1 MTRKDLR
8 IGIISDSRN
17 QSIAETYL
25 LLLKGS
31 LFASC
36 TCNRIGFDLSH
47 PERTT
52 ELLERQHVALAH
64 VGIPGRHDYQ
74 KNLHTFLEAFA
85 AAKRK
90 PAVGLVTHDVD
101 HTRYVIDKWLDS
113 PFRSPRTLPDGALS
127 LVDASKPLRK
137 SALEKAVEM
146 LTEGMPALPPAKHHA
161 IPFTHVLVDSMS
173 FVPTAKRN

>member
-127 LVDASKPLRK
+127 LVDASKPLRTAGSVSAFTTAALSRSMTGRGVFAGANMPKPLDTMK
-137 SALEKAVEM
+137 SL
-146 LTEGMPALPPAKHHA
+146 
-161 IPFTHVLVDSMS
+161 
-173 FVPTAKRN
+173 